1 MNLPVLFRRSALAV
15 RFTSVPGAELYR
27 AAYFVSYDVKVKAQ
41 FLLGAGKVDPR
52 SLRYQGLS
60 VGMIGNVCIPLNS
73 FCVREKR
80 KNFDATIEKDAL
92 FEVKRRRPLT

>member
-1 MNLPVLFRRSALAV
+1 MLMASC
-15 RFTSVPGAELYR
+15 
-27 AAYFVSYDVKVKAQ
+27 DVEVKAQ

-60 VGMIGNVCIPLNS
+60 VEMIGNVCIPLNS

-80 KNFDATIEKDAL
+80 KNFDVTTEKDAL
-92 FEVKRRRPLT
+92 FEEVLQEKTRYSAHLSLAGLETFSVSMLLKCRDF